1 MTSGLVGAKL
11 QSSFARPVW
20 PKTEFQRRKA
30 LMRCR
35 QLGLTSFQEVDLFKT
50 DVTKRCGK
58 FQTKMDI
65 QASRKLQPSAQWKP
79 KLSPSWAMLK
89 RPFISQ
95 GRKELLT
102 PSLTHHLRGHSASLH
117 VEIPVFCLRAS
128 LRWLKHLRVLL
139 TRTVF
144 WPPPFLPHEG
154 GFIAWL
160 SWQTAMAL
168 GVWLSLAQKKPNA

>member
-11 QSSFARPVW
+11 QSSFACPVW
-20 PKTEFQRRKA
+20 PKTEFQHRKA
-30 LMRCR
+30 LRRCR

-58 FQTKMDI
+58 FQTKIDI

-79 KLSPSWAMLK
+79 KLSPSWAVLK

-102 PSLTHHLRGHSASLH
+102 PHLRITYTATVSAYRWRFQYFAYAPAYADLS
-117 VEIPVFCLRAS
+117 ISGFYLRAQS
-128 LRWLKHLRVLL
+128 YDHL
-139 TRTVF
+139 
-144 WPPPFLPHEG
+144 PSYHMKG
-154 GFIAWL
+154 
-160 SWQTAMAL
+160 AL
-168 GVWLSLAQKKPNA
+168 